1 MPQIVQLPLI
11 FASQLFWLL
20 LVFGIIYFVV
30 GRGMVPKIQAT
41 VDQRDNRIAGDLAAA
56 QAARDEAEATE
67 AAYRER
73 MDVSRAEALQLSLAA
88 RQEGAKATEERLK
101 AVDGEIGARIAE
113 AEARIR
119 AKVEAARS
127 ELEAVAAEAAQDL
140 VTKLTGAKVDAAA
153 ARQAVQGTLNG

>member
-1 MPQIVQLPLI
+1 MPQIVQLPVI

-20 LVFGIIYFVV
+20 LVFGIIYFVI

-41 VDQRDNRIAGDLAAA
+41 VDERDNKIAADLAAA

-73 MDVSRAEALQLSLAA
+73 MEVSRGEAMQLAHTA

-101 AVDGEIGARIAE
+101 VVDGEVGARIAE

-119 AKVEAARS
+119 AKVDAARG
-127 ELEAVAAEAAQDL
+127 ELEAVAAEAARDL
-140 VTKLTGAKVDAAA
+140 VAKLTGAKVTDAD
-153 ARQAVQGTLNG
+153 ARQAVKGMRHG